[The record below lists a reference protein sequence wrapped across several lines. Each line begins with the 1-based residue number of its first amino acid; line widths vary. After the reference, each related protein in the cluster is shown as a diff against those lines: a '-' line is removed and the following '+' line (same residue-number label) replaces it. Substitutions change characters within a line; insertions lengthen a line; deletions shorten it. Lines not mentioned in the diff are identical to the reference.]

1 MHKVSMQ
8 TYGGNVRYATPGL
21 CIGLTALSY
30 SFGNYSIQ
38 PDPKPY
44 NLFYFRG
51 NRNLNISVDYL
62 LKNKLIKF
70 YGETALS
77 RNGAVAS
84 LNALQL
90 TPASYFSLLLLYR
103 YYDKRYQAFFGN
115 AFSQNSAV
123 RNEQGMYIGM
133 QWTPFARWKLSAY
146 ADVFRFPWLKYG
158 VDAPSTG
165 KEYMLQLDYTPSRNL
180 SVYVLSLIHISEPTR
195 RS

>member
-8 TYGGNVRYATPGL
+8 TYGGNVRYATPGFMYRSDCPFL
-21 CIGLTALSY
+21 
-30 SFGNYSIQ
+30 FFRNYSIQ

-115 AFSQNSAV
+115 AFHKHRLS
-123 RNEQGMYIGM
+123 GMNRECI
-133 QWTPFARWKLSAY
+133 
-146 ADVFRFPWLKYG
+146 
-158 VDAPSTG
+158 
-165 KEYMLQLDYTPSRNL
+165 
-180 SVYVLSLIHISEPTR
+180 
-195 RS
+195 

>member
-1 MHKVSMQ
+1 M
-8 TYGGNVRYATPGL
+8 
-21 CIGLTALSY
+21 
-30 SFGNYSIQ
+30 
-38 PDPKPY
+38 
-44 NLFYFRG
+44 
-51 NRNLNISVDYL
+51 DYL

-146 ADVFRFPWLKYG
+146 GGCIPVSLAEIWSG
-158 VDAPSTG
+158 CAVDGKGIYAST
-165 KEYMLQLDYTPSRNL
+165 
-180 SVYVLSLIHISEPTR
+180 
-195 RS
+195 

>member
-1 MHKVSMQ
+1 MQ

-77 RNGAVAS
+77 RNGAVRDAMDALCPLEVVRVCGCIPVSLAEIWSGCAVDGKGIYAS
-84 LNALQL
+84 
-90 TPASYFSLLLLYR
+90 T
-103 YYDKRYQAFFGN
+103 
-115 AFSQNSAV
+115 
-123 RNEQGMYIGM
+123 
-133 QWTPFARWKLSAY
+133 
-146 ADVFRFPWLKYG
+146 
-158 VDAPSTG
+158 
-165 KEYMLQLDYTPSRNL
+165 
-180 SVYVLSLIHISEPTR
+180 
-195 RS
+195 